1 LTEIGFCL
9 WEVRKSKSDSKK
21 KFVFTRFTDYSPVT
35 LPRRDYIIRALEDR
49 GVNNAE
55 ELVETYTWD
64 RSLRQLAHYEFHV
77 RNGKRPENPGAWL
90 ATAIREN
97 YDLPERLSNQME
109 RAREKTAEWC
119 DKMYES
125 LTEEDREE
133 LEDKVDELIDAEGAS
148 DTEKRRM
155 QLRNQLL
162 LSQVHTA

>member
-1 LTEIGFCL
+1 
-9 WEVRKSKSDSKK
+9 
-21 KFVFTRFTDYSPVT
+21 
-35 LPRRDYIIRALEDR
+35 
-49 GVNNAE
+49 
-55 ELVETYTWD
+55 
-64 RSLRQLAHYEFHV
+64 
-77 RNGKRPENPGAWL
+77 
-90 ATAIREN
+90 
-97 YDLPERLSNQME
+97 ME